1 MPIPYAEVVGDPI
14 AHSKSPLMHR
24 YWLESLGIEAD
35 YRARQVRLAE
45 VGAYL
50 AVRRKDP
57 LWRGCNVTAPLK
69 TEVLAHL
76 SAIGPD
82 ARAIG
87 AVNTIVPQGDEE
99 LLGVNTDAHGA
110 LLALAGVE
118 VGDAAIIGAGGA
130 ARAAL
135 FALKVMGVER
145 VVVIN
150 RDMIR
155 ARAALDDL
163 EMDGRVLPLGTSP
176 AVDLLINASPLGMSG
191 QPETPFDLS
200 VLPIG
205 ATVFDMV
212 YAPLETPLLAGAR
225 TRGLATIDGLRMLAE
240 QGAVAFAAFF
250 QDGPEVA
257 DTQELREVLRS

>member
-1 MPIPYAEVVGDPI
+1 MAVPYAEVIGDPI
-14 AHSKSPLMHR
+14 GHSKSPLMHR
-24 YWLESLGIEAD
+24 HWLESLGIEGD
-35 YRARQVRLAE
+35 YRARQVRAGE

-50 AVRRKDP
+50 VERRRDP
-57 LWRGCNVTAPLK
+57 AWRGCNVTAPLK
-69 TEVLAHL
+69 TQVIAHL
-76 SAIGPD
+76 SALGPD

-87 AVNTIVPQGDEE
+87 AVNTVVPQGDEE

-118 VGDAAIIGAGGA
+118 AAHAAVIGAGGA

-135 FALKVMGVER
+135 FALKVMGVEK
-145 VVVIN
+145 VSVIN

-163 EMDGRVLPLGTSP
+163 EIDGRVLPLGSAP
-176 AVDLLINASPLGMSG
+176 AVDLLINASTLGMAG
-191 QPETPFDLS
+191 NPEIPFDLS
-200 VLPIG
+200 TLPPT

-212 YAPLETPLLAGAR
+212 YAPLETGLLSTAR
-225 TRGLATIDGLRMLAE
+225 ARGLATIDGLRMLAE

-250 QDGPEVA
+250 EGGPEQA
-257 DTQELREVLRS
+257 DTAELRELLTR